1 MELCVS
7 TFICYKESLTE
18 LLPVFAKSGVKNLE
32 LWGAFS
38 FGSELH
44 FPYWKPGFIETFQ
57 KVLVQNGLQAN
68 TLHAPFSE
76 ILDLSTRNER
86 HRIAAVEEVKR
97 AANIFRKLP
106 EAKTVIVH
114 PGGFITN
121 PDREKERLNQSRKSI
136 TELASFLSG
145 LKLNLAVENMLP
157 ELIAW
162 TYSDLEFLTEGL
174 PNTGICL
181 DTGHAFISGN
191 LKELIREFGENIITY
206 HISDTFD
213 SQDRHLLPY
222 EGSVDWDYFKK
233 TALDN
238 KEPAL
243 LTFETRTRGELK
255 KALKEVTSSFRRLN
269 GDNLN

>member
-1 MELCVS
+1 MG
-7 TFICYKESLTE
+7 
-18 LLPVFAKSGVKNLE
+18 LLPAFAKSGVKNIE
-32 LWGAFS
+32 LWGASS

-44 FPYWKPGFIETFQ
+44 FPYWEPGFIETFQ

-76 ILDLSTRNER
+76 RLDLSTRNEK
-86 HRIAAVEEVKR
+86 HRIEAVEEVKR

-106 EAKTVIVH
+106 EAKIVIVH
-114 PGGFITN
+114 PGGFIT
-121 PDREKERLNQSRKSI
+121 RAGEEKERLIQSRKSI

-145 LKLNLAVENMLP
+145 LELKLAVENMLP

-162 TYSDLEFLTEGL
+162 TSSDLAFLTNDL

-191 LKELIREFGENIITY
+191 LKELIREFREKIITY

-222 EGSVDWDYFKK
+222 EGSVDWDCFKE
-233 TALDN
+233 TALDG
-238 KEPAL
+238 KEPDL

-255 KALKEVTSSFRRLN
+255 KTLKEVTSSFRRLR
-269 GDNLN
+269 G

>member
-1 MELCVS
+1 M
-7 TFICYKESLTE
+7 E
-18 LLPVFAKSGVKNLE
+18 LLPVFAKNGVKNLE
-32 LWGAFS
+32 LWSAFS
-38 FGSELH
+38 FGNELH
-44 FPYWKPGFIETFQ
+44 FPYWESGFIEAFQ
-57 KVLVQNGLQAN
+57 EVLVQNGLQTN

-76 ILDLSTRNER
+76 KIDLSTLNER
-86 HRIAAVEEVKR
+86 HRIEAVEEVKR

-114 PGGFITN
+114 PGGFIT
-121 PDREKERLNQSRKSI
+121 RAGEKKERLNQSRKSI
-136 TELASFLSG
+136 TELTSFLSG
-145 LKLNLAVENMLP
+145 LELNLAVENMLP

-162 TYSDLEFLTEGL
+162 NSSDLAFLTNDL

-191 LKELIREFGENIITY
+191 LKELIRNFREKIITY

-222 EGSVDWDYFKK
+222 EGSVDWDYFKE
-233 TALDN
+233 TALDG
-238 KEPAL
+238 KEPDL

-269 GDNLN
+269 GE